1 MSNELSILKNRANL
15 PAHVIAKEDTVG
27 SKLAG
32 GALGVKRIS
41 IRGGVWRLMA
51 GNEELGVNDSRTLNV
66 VIVDAAPSVYRTY
79 YAKKYVEGENMTPAC
94 WSTDSKTPAGTV
106 PAHQRQADTC
116 NNCPQNIKGSAEGD
130 RRACRIQHRVAV
142 ALPEDPEGDLFQ
154 MIFPA
159 TSLLGEPKNG
169 YSPLRAYAKL
179 LTQNNVRMGA
189 VVTEMKFDTDSA
201 TPKVMFKA
209 VDFVDES
216 TDAILSQRVEAGD
229 TAPLLDMSF
238 VISGD
243 ESEEEEAGPE
253 PAPEPPKLT
262 AKPAK
267 SGARTAAAT
276 GKGTR
281 HPGFES
287 MSAKQFLALDTSGER
302 EDSDDEGPA
311 VSEPVARVSE
321 KPAVVDQKAKLQE
334 TLARFRRPTA

>member
-1 MSNELSILKNRANL
+1 MSNELAILKNRANL
-15 PAHVIAKEDTVG
+15 PAHAIAKEDTVG

-51 GNEELGVNDSRTLNV
+51 GNEELGVNDSRSLNV
-66 VIVDAAPSVYRTY
+66 VIVDAAPNVYRTF
-79 YAKKYVEGENMTPAC
+79 YAKKYVEGENASPTC
-94 WSTDSKTPAGTV
+94 WSTDNKAPSDGV
-106 PAHQRQADTC
+106 PASQRQSDAC
-116 NNCPQNIKGSAEGD
+116 NNCPQNIKGSAEGN

-179 LTQNNVRMGA
+179 LAQNNLRMGA

-209 VDFVDES
+209 VDFIDEGAYA
-216 TDAILSQRVEAGD
+216 TLSQRVEAGD
-229 TAPLLDMSF
+229 TAAMIDMSF
-238 VISGD
+238 VITDEDGD
-243 ESEEEEAGPE
+243 EDEGVEAA
-253 PAPEPPKLT
+253 PAPTPAP
-262 AKPAK
+262 APKPAK
-267 SGARTAAAT
+267 RTVAAA

-281 HPGFES
+281 HPGFET
-287 MSAKQFLALDTSGER
+287 MTAKQFLAMPPEGDEDGGEGEG
-302 EDSDDEGPA
+302 EDEIPEPA
-311 VSEPVARVSE
+311 AKVPE
-321 KPAVVDQKAKLQE
+321 KPAVMDQKAKLQE
-334 TLARFRRPTA
+334 TLARFRRPAA